1 MYKSLTPTWC
11 KTLAKHSNLLSR
23 LLQLTA
29 LIFFI
34 YALYRLYRYFTNWL
48 IPPEYMIY
56 AIFAAIVM
64 GVGIL
69 IFDDV
74 FKPGKD
80 FVGWAFLMGVG
91 ILSLLTG
98 IIFIFLPYFPLDPP
112 NIFTGPFW
120 TRAIFFIVMGLV
132 IIIES
137 LLIRRDVV
145 PGEHGVNS
153 DTIGP
158 LLLKFIA
165 IFTLAWGSYQM
176 AWVLVPFLR
185 NVTIVSMLPLFF
197 SALGNVM
204 VGLILLIYVETQK
217 RQPLF
222 RFRRLPLFL
231 SFLLVLMIL
240 PLTTFYISIYFVNP
254 TLFDILMNAIV
265 GLALGLTLLAISF
278 YIVYHP
284 TKAR

>member
-1 MYKSLTPTWC
+1 MYKPITPAWC

-48 IPPEYMIY
+48 QPPEYMIY
-56 AIFAAIVM
+56 AILAAIVM
-64 GVGIL
+64 GVGVL
-69 IFDDV
+69 IFDAG

-91 ILSLLTG
+91 FISLLTG
-98 IIFIFLPYFPLDPP
+98 IVFVFFPYFPAPTSL
-112 NIFTGPFW
+112 IAGPIW
-120 TRAIFFIVMGLV
+120 TRALFFMIMGLI

-137 LLIRRDVV
+137 LLTRREVV

-158 LLLKFIA
+158 LLLKFTA

-176 AWVLVPFLR
+176 AWILVPFLR
-185 NVTIVSMLPLFF
+185 NVPITSMLPLFF
-197 SALGNVM
+197 SALGNVLI
-204 VGLILLIYVETQK
+204 GLILVIYVETQRRK
-217 RQPLF
+217 PLF
-222 RFRRLPLFL
+222 RLRRLPLLL
-231 SFLLVLMIL
+231 SFLLILMIL
-240 PLTTFYISIYFVNP
+240 PLTAFYISIYLVNSA
-254 TLFDILMNAIV
+254 LFDILLNALV
-265 GLALGLTLLAISF
+265 GLGLALTLLIISF

>member
-1 MYKSLTPTWC
+1 M
-11 KTLAKHSNLLSR
+11 AKHSNLLSR

-48 IPPEYMIY
+48 LPSEYMIY

-80 FVGWAFLMGVG
+80 FVGWAFLTGLGFLSLITG
-91 ILSLLTG
+91 IL
-98 IIFIFLPYFPLDPP
+98 FIFFPYFPAPTSL
-112 NIFTGPFW
+112 IAGPFW
-120 TRAIFFIVMGLV
+120 TRAVFFMIMGLI

-137 LLIRRDVV
+137 LLIRREVV
-145 PGEHGVNS
+145 PGEHGVTS

-158 LLLKFIA
+158 LLLKFTA

-176 AWVLVPFLR
+176 SWVLVPFLR
-185 NVTIVSMLPLFF
+185 NVPITSMLPLFL
-197 SALGNVM
+197 SALGNVL
-204 VGLILLIYVETQK
+204 VGLILIIYVENQK

-222 RFRRLPLFL
+222 RLRRLPLFL

-240 PLTTFYISIYFVNP
+240 PLTAFYISIYFVN
-254 TLFDILMNAIV
+254 TLLFEILFNAIV
-265 GLALGLTLLAISF
+265 GLALGLTFLVISF